1 MKIAIVAAEIS
12 PWAKVGGLADVIGAL
27 PRALAAIGA
36 QPVLIMPGYRGILSK
51 VAAKPVAEGLAVQLG
66 ATSERFTLMLADGPG
81 DVALYLIVHP
91 RFFDRDG
98 VYGENGKEY
107 PDNVARYVFFG
118 RAAARA
124 AAEFV
129 KPDVVH
135 AHDWHA
141 ASTSIVMRADPAFAQ
156 TLDHAVSV
164 FTIHNLAFQGIC
176 EHSDF
181 ALLGIPPS
189 YFTMENL
196 EFHGRVNLMKGA
208 VVLADGAS
216 TVSPAYARE
225 VTADPELG
233 FGLEGVLRN
242 KGARFIGI
250 LNGADYDEWNPATD
264 TMIAATYEPGRP
276 EGKRACVSSLYKSVG
291 LAPRAGVPLVGMV
304 SRMTAQKG
312 FDLLR
317 EALERVMAL
326 DLKLVMLASGD
337 SEMETFFRNAE
348 RRYPDRFRVVL
359 EFNNAM
365 AHRIMAGCDAFLMP
379 SQFEPCGLTQ
389 MYALKYG
396 TVPVVRATGGLRDT
410 VAEFDPA
417 EGAGNGFVFEAYR
430 AEHLVGALARMARL
444 FRSPEQW
451 QRLRA
456 NCFKCDFSWTRSA
469 RSYLTWFEELG
480 RQRLA
485 PHT

>member
-27 PRALAAIGA
+27 PPALAAAGG
-36 QPVLIMPGYRGILSK
+36 QPVLIMPGYRRLLSQ
-51 VAAKPVAEGLAVQLG
+51 VAAKPVAEGLALQLG
-66 ATSERFTLMLADGPG
+66 AASESFALMLADGPG
-81 DVALYLIVHP
+81 GIPLYLVVHP

-98 VYGENGKEY
+98 IYGENGKEY
-107 PDNVARYVFFG
+107 PDNVARYIFFG
-118 RAAARA
+118 RAAARV

-129 KPDVVH
+129 RPGVVH

-141 ASTSIVMRADPAFAQ
+141 ASTSIVMRADPALARS
-156 TLDHAVSV
+156 LGDAVSV

-176 EHSDF
+176 ERSDF
-181 ALLGIPPS
+181 DLLGIPAS

-196 EFHGRVNLMKGA
+196 EFHGLVNLMKGA
-208 VVLADGAS
+208 TALADGAS
-216 TVSPAYARE
+216 TVSPSYARE
-225 VTADPELG
+225 VTADSELG
-233 FGLEGVLRN
+233 FGLEGVLRH

-250 LNGADYDEWNPATD
+250 LNGADYGEWNPATD
-264 TMIAATYEPGRP
+264 ATIAAHYEPGRP
-276 EGKRACVSSLYKSVG
+276 EGKRACALALCESVG
-291 LAPRAGVPLVGMV
+291 LEPRAGVPLAGMV

-317 EALERVMAL
+317 VALDQVMAL
-326 DLKLVMLASGD
+326 DLKLVMLANGD
-337 SEMETFFRNAE
+337 SRMESFFHDAE
-348 RRYPDRFRVVL
+348 RRYPDRLRVVL
-359 EFNNAM
+359 EFNNAL

-379 SQFEPCGLTQ
+379 SRFEPCGLTQ

-417 EGAGNGFVFEAYR
+417 RSTGNGFVFEAYQP
-430 AEHLVGALARMARL
+430 EDLIGALGRMVRL

-451 QRLRA
+451 RRLTA
-456 NCFKCDFSWTRSA
+456 NCFRCDFSWARSA
-469 RSYLTWFEELG
+469 RNYLTWFEELG
-480 RQRLA
+480 RGRPA
-485 PHT
+485 PRT